1 MENASKALMM
11 AGGILIA
18 LLVIGALL
26 LMINRVGIY
35 SRTQDDDKKYTQ
47 LSDFNR
53 DFERYCDD
61 KGINGTDIISLIN
74 KVNNYNVKAN
84 ENQVINSVD
93 YSIKM
98 ELIISGLDEF
108 NSKYA
113 NDGGDLLFTGDD
125 ITIDDSITKRRNNEV
140 RRILDTFKDSA
151 ETEAGLGIGNLKKLS
166 AIYDPEADGTEKT
179 ANISK
184 MKEKLLEIN
193 PNAYANWN
201 GTTAPTLNTIG
212 KYKQYSEF
220 KSSTFRIVGEPQYRN
235 GQIWQMTFEFVE

>member
-35 SRTQDDDKKYTQ
+35 SRSQDDDKKYTQ

-74 KVNNYNVKAN
+74 KVNNYNSKAN
-84 ENQVINSVD
+84 EGGVINSVD

-98 ELIISGLDEF
+98 SITIRGLGEF
-108 NSKYA
+108 NKKFASNLFRENPPY
-113 NDGGDLLFTGDD
+113 NGDELRSVVV
-125 ITIDDSITKRRNNEV
+125 IDNPDENTKRM
-140 RRILDTFKDSA
+140 L
-151 ETEAGLGIGNLKKLS
+151 
-166 AIYDPEADGTEKT
+166 
-179 ANISK
+179 
-184 MKEKLLEIN
+184 
-193 PNAYANWN
+193 
-201 GTTAPTLNTIG
+201 
-212 KYKQYSEF
+212 SEF
-220 KSSTFRIVGEPQYRN
+220 KMSKFKSYREPIYNN
-235 GQIWQMTFEFVE
+235 GQIQKMFFEYVKE

>member
-35 SRTQDDDKKYTQ
+35 SRSQDDDRKYTQ

-74 KVNNYNVKAN
+74 KVNNYNSKAN
-84 ENQVINSVD
+84 EDGVINSVD

-98 ELIISGLDEF
+98 ELKVTGLDEF
-108 NSKYA
+108 NNKYA
-113 NDGGDLLFTGDD
+113 NSESDKLFKNDDLEIKVTSGN
-125 ITIDDSITKRRNNEV
+125 TINNRV
-140 RRILDTFKDSA
+140 RDILDTIKEAAKA
-151 ETEAGLGIGNLKKLS
+151 ERDLGIGNLKKLS
-166 AIYDPEADGTEKT
+166 AIYDFSKNESE
-179 ANISK
+179 NINPI
-184 MKEKLLEIN
+184 KEKLMEIDKN
-193 PNAYANWN
+193 TYSSWN
-201 GTTAPTLNTIG
+201 GSNPSLNIIK
-212 KYKQYSEF
+212 KYRQYSEF
-220 KSSTFRIVGEPQYRN
+220 KSSTFKIAEEPRYKN
-235 GQIWQMTFEFVE
+235 GQIYKLHFKFVNKG